1 MLRRN
6 VLILHSGALGDFVLA
21 WPLVVA
27 LSRLHPQSRTIVVTH
42 ASKGALAEAALRVE
56 WADVEQGWHG
66 LFTPDV
72 PLGER
77 AAKLVEGAHA
87 IYTFTTGGERL
98 KALAPEAQV
107 VPLTP
112 ASANQSGK
120 HASDHL
126 LDQLTNP
133 AARGA
138 VEQILRSIKLRGIGT
153 GRSHDGD
160 VVVHPGSG
168 SPDKC
173 WPLEKFVK
181 LTEKVKRLKKDV
193 RVLIGEVE
201 TERWSA
207 EQVASIEKVAP
218 VRRIGTYLELLNEL
232 RTASLMIGN
241 DSGPGHLA
249 GIVGVPTLV
258 LFGPTDPA
266 MWRPLGPHVATLRKE
281 PLSSLGVDEVAAKAK
296 EMLKG

>member
-27 LSRLHPQSRTIVVTH
+27 LSRLHPQSRIIVVTH
-42 ASKGALAEAALRVE
+42 ASKGALAEAALRIE
-56 WADVEQGWHG
+56 WADVEQGWSG
-66 LFTPDV
+66 VFAGDV

-87 IYTFTTGGERL
+87 IYSFMGAVERL
-98 KALAPEAQV
+98 KALAPEAHV
-107 VPLTP
+107 GALVP
-112 ASANQSGK
+112 ASGHSGPV

-126 LDQLTNP
+126 LKELAPHP

-168 SPDKC
+168 S
-173 WPLEKFVK
+173 
-181 LTEKVKRLKKDV
+181 
-193 RVLIGEVE
+193 
-201 TERWSA
+201 A
-207 EQVASIEKVAP
+207 
-218 VRRIGTYLELLNEL
+218 
-232 RTASLMIGN
+232 
-241 DSGPGHLA
+241 
-249 GIVGVPTLV
+249 
-258 LFGPTDPA
+258 
-266 MWRPLGPHVATLRKE
+266 
-281 PLSSLGVDEVAAKAK
+281 
-296 EMLKG
+296 